1 MHAESDTGTA
11 DVNEAIVAFKEKM
24 ADRNGTLKRAFGEI
38 RDHVRREV
46 DELKTASA
54 AGRGVIPEIAYTDIE
69 NGSVP
74 ETARQAATA
83 SGVSRRFARMARN
96 EISRRSPSSQSTS
109 GTQAR
114 LRHSVRR
121 PTSRSSG

>member
-46 DELKTASA
+46 DELQWLALDDAVAKLTHGRDKDVIA
-54 AGRGVIPEIAYTDIE
+54 AV
-69 NGSVP
+69 
-74 ETARQAATA
+74 
-83 SGVSRRFARMARN
+83 SG
-96 EISRRSPSSQSTS
+96 
-109 GTQAR
+109 G
-114 LRHSVRR
+114 
-121 PTSRSSG
+121 